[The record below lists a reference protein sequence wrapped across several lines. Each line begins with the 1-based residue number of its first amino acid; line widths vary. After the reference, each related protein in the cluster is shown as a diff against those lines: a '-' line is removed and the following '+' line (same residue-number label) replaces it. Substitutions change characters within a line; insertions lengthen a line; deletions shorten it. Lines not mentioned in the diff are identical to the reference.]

1 MSILDRKIRSD
12 IESRKNAEQAVQ
24 ETKDMNPSDME
35 LEQVNAIIRIISD
48 EYKEE
53 VSTVGLDAIRPAIE
67 EKIKNI
73 VSHSGMDYLSQN
85 RIQKIAISS
94 IFGLGPLEEFMK
106 EGSRVTDIVVGPYN
120 HICIED
126 DTGVHLTQATFNSE
140 EHLLQVINRI
150 VQQAGRTINLATPM
164 VDARLK
170 NGNRV
175 HATIPPATPDGAT
188 LTIRR
193 FPEKSLTGE
202 DFIALGSL
210 NEKMLK
216 FLELCVKGRASIIVS
231 GGTTAGKT
239 TVLNMLSSFIPDNE
253 LIITIEDSCELH
265 LLQPNVRR
273 METRKATNEVGA
285 ITMRDLVKNS
295 LRMRPD
301 RIIVGEVRDET
312 IVDMMSAM
320 STGHDGSMGTIH
332 ANSPH
337 NLVNSRIPTL
347 FSQYKDGYFSPEGQK
362 MQIAE
367 AVQIIVQISKVP
379 HAGRKITHITTI
391 DGVKNGEIVLQ
402 DLFRYNTEEHKFEQT
417 DFYPTA
423 LLQHLLRN
431 GVKIPDN
438 FFPNHERQMSA

>member
-1 MSILDRKIRSD
+1 
-12 IESRKNAEQAVQ
+12 
-24 ETKDMNPSDME
+24 
-35 LEQVNAIIRIISD
+35 
-48 EYKEE
+48 
-53 VSTVGLDAIRPAIE
+53 
-67 EKIKNI
+67 
-73 VSHSGMDYLSQN
+73 
-85 RIQKIAISS
+85 
-94 IFGLGPLEEFMK
+94 
-106 EGSRVTDIVVGPYN
+106 
-120 HICIED
+120 
-126 DTGVHLTQATFNSE
+126 
-140 EHLLQVINRI
+140 
-150 VQQAGRTINLATPM
+150 M

-312 IVDMMSAM
+312 IVDMTVSY
-320 STGHDGSMGTIH
+320 THLD
-332 ANSPH
+332 
-337 NLVNSRIPTL
+337 V
-347 FSQYKDGYFSPEGQK
+347 YKRQVFRNPLELQ
-362 MQIAE
+362 
-367 AVQIIVQISKVP
+367 
-379 HAGRKITHITTI
+379 R
-391 DGVKNGEIVLQ
+391 VKQLATV
-402 DLFRYNTEEHKFEQT
+402 
-417 DFYPTA
+417 
-423 LLQHLLRN
+423 
-431 GVKIPDN
+431 
-438 FFPNHERQMSA
+438 